1 VIANDV
7 TAHKE
12 ATEELSA
19 AAMSVQETAIC
30 STVSGIFARYKSLV
44 AMVESRVNLLERS
57 VEVHRLYCGEYSQ
70 CQEMI
75 IGERQHLQRI
85 QDGSWD
91 SIATARQQLD
101 QLQVMDCFLL

>member
-12 ATEELSA
+12 ETEELTA
-19 AAMSVQETAIC
+19 AATSVQETAVS
-30 STVSGIFARYKSLV
+30 STVSAIVDRYRSLV
-44 AMVESRVNLLERS
+44 VMVESRVNLLERS
-57 VEVHRLYCGEYSQ
+57 VEVHQLYCSEYRQ

-75 IGERQHLQRI
+75 IGERQHLQQI

-91 SIATARQQLD
+91 SIATARQQMD
-101 QLQVMDCFLL
+101 QLQVNHCFFQ